1 MGVWINNAYTVSPT
15 VITWLSVVE
24 DMGVVTVRPVTRGK
38 KSGVHGTVTSGP
50 VSGAKPN
57 REKEGSHHLHHTADP
72 V

>member
-1 MGVWINNAYTVSPT
+1 MIKQCVLYLQQLLLY
-15 VITWLSVVE
+15 TWLSVVE
-24 DMGVVTVRPVTRGK
+24 DMGVVTVGPVTRGE

>member
-1 MGVWINNAYTVSPT
+1 M
-15 VITWLSVVE
+15 VE